1 MKFFTKS
8 RYALRV
14 MIELARHSKKQCI
27 PLKFIAEKQNIS
39 LKYLEQII
47 VPLSRAGLVRSERGS
62 QGGYRL
68 AVDAEKCTSGQ
79 VLRAIEGSLAP
90 VECLD
95 PAGKNC
101 DFREQCPSVEF
112 WRGMGQC
119 IDAYADSVTLYDLAR
134 NCPSFLEKPAEE
146 SSPQTAEC

>member
-14 MIELARHSKKQCI
+14 MIELAKYTPEKKV
-27 PLKFIAEKQNIS
+27 PLKNIAEQQNIS

-47 VPLSRAGLVRSERGS
+47 IPLSRAGLVRSERGS

-68 AVDAEKCTSGQ
+68 AVDPRRCTAGD

-95 PAGKNC
+95 PAGKSC
-101 DFREQCPSVEF
+101 EFRQSCPSVGF
-112 WRGMGQC
+112 WLGMGES
-119 IDAYADSVTLYDLAR
+119 IERYADSVTLYELAK
-134 NCPSFLEKPAEE
+134 NCPGFIQPETLQE
-146 SSPQTAEC
+146 